1 MTPVMFPGTDGQST
15 IREST
20 SQIVLGILLILRKV
34 DTAEGFTH
42 ESVTCPNGYG
52 WHCIT
57 LLARHDQAKALSKA
71 GTFIKATPSC
81 MMMN

>member
-1 MTPVMFPGTDGQST
+1 MFPGTDGQST

-20 SQIVLGILLILRKV
+20 SQMVLGILLIRWKV

-42 ESVTCPNGYG
+42 EGEACPNGYG

-57 LLARHDQAKALSKA
+57 LLVRHDQAKALSNA
-71 GTFIKATPSC
+71 GTFIKAIALF